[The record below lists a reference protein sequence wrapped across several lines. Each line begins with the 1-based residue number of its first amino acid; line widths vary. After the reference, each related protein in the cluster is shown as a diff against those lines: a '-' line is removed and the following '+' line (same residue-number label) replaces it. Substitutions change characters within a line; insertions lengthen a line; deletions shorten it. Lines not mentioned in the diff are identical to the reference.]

1 MAFTIFSSDSIY
13 LCLMESLRERI
24 YVCRMLLHAAG
35 GREAGHAS
43 NASRTTLL
51 PYIKA
56 GQAKASP
63 SLSPHFH
70 DQMEKDFLILG
81 KAAAEWATTQ
91 STTTGYESQR
101 RSSSTTATT
110 TSASAASAQPTLHL
124 LRPPP
129 RRALHWI
136 LPLMPLRTAC
146 RFGPSSSSSSTSR
159 KPPTSSTAAAAL
171 KAIFKPPIGGGGAS
185 STNKTRPTSF
195 FPELRRTKSF
205 SASKNEGFSGVFEP
219 QRKSCDAG
227 LLPAF
232 GVLCFE
238 SKEEEEEEDDENQ
251 SSDDD
256 GDRIEISEEP
266 NVANVIEDRVP
277 EILEEEEEEEEEQ
290 FQPPPEPELFEV
302 EDLKPMKDHIDLDS
316 QTKKRDLKEIAGSF
330 WSAASVF
337 SKKLQKWR
345 QKQKLKKRRNG
356 GGSATLPVE
365 KPIGRQF
372 RETQSEI
379 ADYGF
384 GRRSCD
390 TDPRFSL
397 DAGRMSFD
405 DPRYSFE
412 EPRASWD
419 GYLIG
424 RTFPRMPTMVSVV
437 EDAPVVHVSR
447 CDAQIPVEEPPMNS
461 IEEETVP
468 GGSAQTRD
476 YYSDSSSRRRKS
488 LDRSNSIRKTAAAVV
503 AEIDEMK
510 SVSNAKVSPTTVP
523 DNRDLRDFYNSNS
536 LRDDCSET
544 FEMSSFRGG
553 DSGSVVVNGE
563 RNKGCKKSRR
573 WSKAWNIWSFIH
585 RRGGNKEEDEDR
597 YSSVRSNGV
606 ERSFSESW
614 PELRGGERNGEAKG
628 FNPKIMRSNSSAS
641 WRNSSHGF
649 GGVGGS
655 FGSMRKNYSNGAA
668 VAAAA
673 AAAVE
678 ANGNAGRKKK
688 DDQFVLERNRSARYS
703 PNHIDN
709 GLLRFYLTPMR
720 SSWRSGAG
728 KTRSSHAHSIARS
741 VLRLY

>member
-1 MAFTIFSSDSIY
+1 M
-13 LCLMESLRERI
+13 
-24 YVCRMLLHAAG
+24 
-35 GREAGHAS
+35 
-43 NASRTTLL
+43 N
-51 PYIKA
+51 
-56 GQAKASP
+56 P
-63 SLSPHFH
+63 SA
-70 DQMEKDFLILG
+70 E
-81 KAAAEWATTQ
+81 AAA
-91 STTTGYESQR
+91 
-101 RSSSTTATT
+101 
-110 TSASAASAQPTLHL
+110 
-124 LRPPP
+124 PPP
-129 RRALHWI
+129 PPLQPSQ
-136 LPLMPLRTAC
+136 LPQAHRLSTSCDRHPEEHFTGFC
-146 RFGPSSSSSSTSR
+146 PSCLCERLAVLEPSTNSSSSSTSR

-171 KAIFKPPIGGGGAS
+171 RAIFKPPIGGGGAS
-185 STNKTRPTSF
+185 SSNKNRPTSF

-219 QRKSCDAG
+219 QRKSCDVRVRNTLWTLFHQDDGRNPNKKEAPPTDAEVETRNLG
-227 LLPAF
+227 GSSSSFRGP
-232 GVLCFE
+232 VFE
-238 SKEEEEEEDDENQ
+238 SKEEDEDEEDENQ
-251 SSDDD
+251 CSGGEDF
-256 GDRIEISEEP
+256 GIEICEETI
-266 NVANVIEDRVP
+266 VANVTEDKVP
-277 EILEEEEEEEEEQ
+277 EIVEEEEEE
-290 FQPPPEPELFEV
+290 FQPPQPVPEQFE
-302 EDLKPMKDHIDLDS
+302 EEGLKPMKDHIDLDS

-356 GGSATLPVE
+356 CGSATLPVE

-405 DPRYSFE
+405 DPRYSFD

-424 RTFPRMPTMVSVV
+424 RTFPRMPTMLSVV
-437 EDAPVVHVSR
+437 EDAPVIHVAR

-476 YYSDSSSRRRKS
+476 YYLDSSSRRRKS
-488 LDRSNSIRKTAAAVV
+488 LDWSNSIRKTAEAVV
-503 AEIDEMK
+503 ADIDERK
-510 SVSNAKVSPTTVP
+510 SVSNANANAKVSPTTVP
-523 DNRDLRDFYNSNS
+523 DNRDLREFYNSNS

-544 FEMSSFRGG
+544 FETGSFRGG
-553 DSGSVVVNGE
+553 GDSASVVGNGE
-563 RNKGCKKSRR
+563 RNKGCKKSWR

-585 RRGGNKEEDEDR
+585 RRGGNKDEDDDR
-597 YSSVRSNGV
+597 YSSVRANGV

-614 PELRGGERNGEAKG
+614 PELRGSGGGERNGEAKG
-628 FNPKIMRSNSSAS
+628 FNPKLMRSNSSAS
-641 WRNSSHGF
+641 WRNGSHGYGGF
-649 GGVGGS
+649 GGGA
-655 FGSMRKNYSNGAA
+655 FGSMRKSNGS
-668 VAAAA
+668 VPV
-673 AAAVE
+673 VE
-678 ANGNAGRKKK
+678 ANGFGNGNGGRKKK
-688 DDQFVLERNRSARYS
+688 DDQVVLERNRSARYS

-720 SSWRSGAG
+720 SSWRSGGVG
-728 KTRSSHAHSIARS
+728 KSRSSHAHSIARS